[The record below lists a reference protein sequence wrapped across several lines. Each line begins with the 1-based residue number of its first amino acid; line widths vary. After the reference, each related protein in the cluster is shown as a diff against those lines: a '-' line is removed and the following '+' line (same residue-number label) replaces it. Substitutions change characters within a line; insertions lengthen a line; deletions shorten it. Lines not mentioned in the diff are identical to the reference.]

1 MNDDLKLRRQATE
14 ARKRLGCDTEGPIDL
29 FGAVRS
35 NPDITLVFY
44 PFKDD
49 IGGLCIPKLDLIA
62 INSKATAG
70 RQHFSLGHELY
81 HYFFGG
87 DSSSI
92 GFRDT
97 SDGSGEEK
105 EANAF
110 ASLLL
115 MPDYSF
121 AELVNRLTDFPNR
134 AVRLQDVLAI
144 EQRFRVSREAVLTRL
159 CQGGYLS
166 KAQAEPFKKDI
177 VKNAKKYGYPTDLY
191 FPMEKR
197 EGAYGK
203 YLKLALELKELGLIS
218 EGKYEEY
225 LLDAYREDIVFDEN
239 SPEEICD

>member
-1 MNDDLKLRRQATE
+1 MNGDFKRSRQATE
-14 ARKRLGCDTEGPIDL
+14 VRKRLGCDSEGPIDL
-29 FGAVRS
+29 FAAVSS

-49 IGGLCIPKLDLIA
+49 IGGLCIPKIDLIA
-62 INSKATAG
+62 INSKATLG
-70 RQHFSLGHELY
+70 RQHFSLAHELY
-81 HYFFGG
+81 HYFYGG

-92 GFRDT
+92 GFRDL

-134 AVRLQDVLAI
+134 AIRLKDVLAV
-144 EQRFRVSREAVLTRL
+144 EQYFRVSRETVLTRF

-166 KAQAEPFKKDI
+166 KDEAEPFKKDI
-177 VKNAKKYGYPTDLY
+177 VRNARKYGYPTDLY

-203 YLKLALELKELGLIS
+203 YLKLALELKERGLIS

-225 LLDAYREDIVFDEN
+225 LLDAHREDIVFDEQ
-239 SPEEICD
+239 SPQEISD